1 MSLWHPLSECCNF
14 RYSLPAVSHP
24 FPRCGLRYHC
34 FSIPQK
40 ERIETIMKKLLPIL
54 MAFAMTA
61 VSLTGCASGSKTA
74 ETSAAGSAPSVQA
87 ESLESADASA
97 SAEETA
103 SEDVSSENAS
113 DGAENN
119 SEGAVRIGSL
129 KGPTSMGLVSLMNSD
144 TSANQYDF
152 RICLLYTSSRSA

>member
-1 MSLWHPLSECCNF
+1 
-14 RYSLPAVSHP
+14 
-24 FPRCGLRYHC
+24 
-34 FSIPQK
+34 
-40 ERIETIMKKLLPIL
+40 

-87 ESLESADASA
+87 ESSESADASA

-152 RICLLYTSSRSA
+152 RMVTAADELVASIASGKLDIALVPANVASVL